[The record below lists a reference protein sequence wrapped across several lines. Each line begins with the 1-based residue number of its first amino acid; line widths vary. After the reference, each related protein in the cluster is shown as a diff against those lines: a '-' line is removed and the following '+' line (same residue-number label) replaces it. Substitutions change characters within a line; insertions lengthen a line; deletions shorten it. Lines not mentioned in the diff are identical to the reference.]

1 MKKNPLH
8 TIVNPKSIAIFGAS
22 NNSATM
28 GTTHLANM
36 IQDGYKGKVWP
47 IHPKEKTVL
56 GLPAYSSVAELPE
69 PADLALVVLRSA
81 LIPEVIEQCGQK
93 GIKHAIILSG
103 GFMEAGKEG
112 KEPQEKLDSIATHYG
127 IRYLGPNCIGVINTI
142 LSMNLTFYS
151 TKLFPGSMGF
161 LSQSG
166 TYVTQTTRYLI
177 KRGIHYSSA
186 ISLGN
191 EADID
196 LVDGIEYLGEDP
208 GTKAIALYIET
219 IRRGRQFLETAKR
232 VSMKKPIVALYV
244 GGTEEGARAGLSH
257 TGAMGGNDILH
268 EGVFRQCGIIRA
280 PSLGFLFDWAWALA
294 TTPRPEGR
302 RVAIISPSGGP
313 VASMADVCSRN
324 TIEVPLLSEAT
335 RKRITPFVPATATI
349 TNPVDLTFSRDPY
362 VSAYKIPAA
371 IFRSGEVDALLIH
384 GVGDSIVTDRSGKD
398 SRTSEIQQG
407 LVNLKRETACPV
419 IASSFDDQSD
429 ASVDYVMK
437 NHIAIYPDPER
448 AAWAMAAVMQ
458 HADWVR
464 SNKTER

>member
-1 MKKNPLH
+1 MMKKNPLH
-8 TIVNPKSIAIFGAS
+8 TIVSPKSIAIFGAS

-28 GTTHLANM
+28 GTTHLANV
-36 IQDGYKGKVWP
+36 IHNGYKGKVWP
-47 IHPKEKTVL
+47 IHPKEKSIF

-69 PADLALVVLRSA
+69 PADLALLILRAS
-81 LIPEVIEQCGQK
+81 LVPEVLEECGKK

-112 KEPQEKLDSIATHYG
+112 KEPQERLDSVARDYD
-127 IRYLGPNCIGVINTI
+127 IRYVGPNCIGVINSS
-142 LSMNLTFYS
+142 LSLNMTFYS

-166 TYVTQTTRYLI
+166 TYVTQTTRYLTR
-177 KRGIHYSSA
+177 RGIHYSSA

-191 EADID
+191 EASID

-208 GTKAIALYIET
+208 ETKAIALYIET
-219 IRRGRQFLETAKR
+219 IRRGRAFVEAAKR
-232 VSMKKPIVALYV
+232 VSMKKPIVAYYV

-280 PSLGFLFDWAWALA
+280 PSIGFLFDWAWALA
-294 TTPRPEGR
+294 NTPRPKGR

-324 TIEVPLLSEAT
+324 TIEVPLLSEKT
-335 RKRITPFVPATATI
+335 RKTITPFVPATATI
-349 TNPVDLTFSRDPY
+349 ANPVDLTFSRDPY
-362 VSAYKIPAA
+362 VSAFKIPAA

-384 GVGDSIVTDRSGKD
+384 GVGDSIVTDRSGKE
-398 SRTSEIQQG
+398 SATSEIQQG
-407 LVNLKRETACPV
+407 LVSLKNQTACP
-419 IASSFDDQSD
+419 ILASTFDDHTD
-429 ASVDYVMK
+429 VSVDYVMK
-437 NHIAIYPDPER
+437 NDIPVYPTPER
-448 AAWAMAAVMQ
+448 AARAMAAVMEY
-458 HADWVR
+458 ADWVR
-464 SNKTER
+464 SNKK